1 MDEAAREPILI
12 SRDGN
17 QAFEQL
23 MGDELDASFRVAVA
37 ILGDQDEA
45 HDATQEAFIAAWRQ
59 MSRLRDPA
67 KAAAWLHRI
76 TINASISRLR
86 RRARDRNASEI
97 VGRMAPDRQPEDD
110 AIVGRESLRAA
121 LWQLKPEHRL
131 VVFLRY
137 YEDLTVE
144 QISRRIGVRE
154 GTVKSRLHYGLERL
168 RHAYD
173 GDLEQTR

>member
-1 MDEAAREPILI
+1 MDEAARDRIAI
-12 SRDGN
+12 SRDED
-17 QAFEQL
+17 QAFERLIADQ
-23 MGDELDASFRVAVA
+23 LDASFRVAVA
-37 ILGDQDEA
+37 ILGDRDEA
-45 HDATQEAFIAAWRQ
+45 HDATQEAFIAAWRE
-59 MSRLRDPA
+59 MPRLRDPA
-67 KAAAWLHRI
+67 RATAWLHRI

-86 RRARDRNASEI
+86 RRARDRKANEI
-97 VGRMAPDRQPEDD
+97 VGRLAPDRLPEDE
-110 AIVGRESLRAA
+110 AIVRRESLRAA

-154 GTVKSRLHYGLERL
+154 GTVKSRLHYGIERL